1 VNVVIT
7 GGCGFLGMRLAKR
20 LLERGELTTSDGRPG
35 RIAQIVLADAFVP
48 DALPSWADERVT
60 LARGD
65 ISDPSF
71 AASLVD
77 HDEVSVFHLASV
89 VSAQAEADPELA
101 LRVNVDGARSILAA
115 AKRHSRPIR
124 LVATGTFAAF
134 GGDLPAVCSDETK
147 LTPQSTYGM
156 TKVILELLINDASR
170 RGEVDGRI
178 ARLATVI
185 VRPGAPNAAA
195 SSLASAILREPLA
208 GRAYVV
214 PAAPDTRMA
223 LIGVRTVIEGLIVL
237 HEADVSGLGVDRAV
251 SFPSESFTLR
261 ELADELARVAGDRPL
276 GTISWKPDPRIEA
289 MVLTW
294 PAHVDASRASALG
307 VPPPDSLEQ
316 VIRDAAADI
325 AASTSSHQ
333 TPEREG

>member
-1 VNVVIT
+1 VKVVIT
-7 GGCGFLGMRLAKR
+7 GGCGFLGMRLARR
-20 LLERGELTTSDGRPG
+20 LLERGSLTTAGGRAEEID
-35 RIAQIVLADAFVP
+35 RIVLADAFVP
-48 DALPSWADERVT
+48 DALPDWADDRVT

-65 ISDPSF
+65 ISDPVF
-71 AASLVD
+71 TTSLID
-77 HDEVSVFHLASV
+77 RDDLSVFHLASV

-101 LRVNVDGARSILAA
+101 LRVNIDGARSILAA
-115 AKRHSRPIR
+115 AKRRSGPIR
-124 LVATGTFAAF
+124 LVATSTFAAF
-134 GGDLPAVCSDETK
+134 GGDLPARCSDETK

-185 VRPGAPNAAA
+185 VRPGVPNAAA
-195 SSLASAILREPLA
+195 SSLASSILREPLT
-208 GRAYVV
+208 GRAYEV
-214 PAAPDTRMA
+214 PAAPGTRMA
-223 LIGVRTVIEGLIVL
+223 VTGARTVIEGLVAL

-276 GTISWKPDPRIEA
+276 GAISWKPDPRIEA

-294 PAHVDASRASALG
+294 PAHVDATRATALG
-307 VPPPDSLEQ
+307 VAPPDSLEQ
-316 VIRDAAADI
+316 IIRDAAADI
-325 AASTSSHQ
+325 AGAT
-333 TPEREG
+333 R